1 MWSKI
6 TEVSLRNRLL
16 VICGLIAAVIIGFRM
31 FQTAPIDVYPDI
43 NPPRITVLTEA
54 HGWSP
59 EEMETLVTL
68 PIESSMNGAPDVT
81 RVRSSSAIGLSL
93 VFVEFEWGMDIFLAR
108 QMVSERLQLVGPNL
122 PEGVDAPI
130 ILPTS
135 SLLGEILE
143 YALIDESEEKQK
155 LDPMEMRDIA
165 DWVIRYRL
173 QSKGGI
179 ANVINIGGYIKQ
191 FQVFVNP
198 ERLVSYGIS
207 LEDVAHAL
215 EKSNDNAAGGF
226 LIKDTRELMIRGLG
240 RISSVADIE
249 NVVIDVREHNTP
261 VLVNDVATVRIGSL
275 PEIRRGAGS
284 RNGEETVLG
293 KVVKQPGINTL
304 TLSDKV
310 VSELD
315 SLEKSLPEGVKIE
328 VEYAQANLIRR
339 AVDTVKE
346 ALRDGAI
353 LVVVVLIIFLFNIR
367 TALITLTAIPLSLI
381 IAIIVLLSQGGT
393 LNIMTLAGLAI
404 AVGMVVDDAIV
415 YVENIFRRL
424 QEYFHLRDLG
434 NETDET
440 PTQVVTR
447 ASDEMRVSI
456 VFATL
461 IIILVFLPLF
471 SLSGIEGRMFR
482 PLGWAVV
489 ISMAAS
495 LLVALT
501 VVPVLSDLL
510 LGRVRDIPLHE
521 LIPMVDPSEKRGPF
535 TWIKRAYNA
544 FRNLVVRWRL
554 FIVKLA
560 PDSDVETALTLQPV
574 VMWIKRAYRPILS
587 LVIRLRWVVVAVALL
602 LVILTCASIPRLGRE
617 FLPVMDEATFTI
629 SVFSPPGTSLNES
642 TRIGREMEIRLDEE
656 IPEVTSVSSRTGRA
670 EADEHAHDVNTHEIV
685 VNFDPP
691 DKREKTREDLLVEV
705 RELLSTENFPG
716 VQVSVG
722 QPIQHRLDHLLSGVS
737 AQVALKLFGPD
748 LDMLRQK
755 AEDIEAVM
763 SEIDGVADLQVEQ
776 QVQIEQLQIKVK
788 RFEAAR
794 YGLSVQDITHFAEG
808 AFKGETVSQIIQ
820 GQRQYDLVVRID
832 PTLVTTVESFGNL
845 KLRTPSGAFIPL
857 KQVADVSFGF
867 GPNTINRENV
877 SRRIVIQCNVQDRD
891 LGNFIDEVKK
901 EIEAHVDI
909 PEEYFLTYGGQFE
922 SQQRAQR
929 RILIQTGFVFIGI
942 FILLYLAMG
951 SVRLSILVILNLPLA
966 LIGGVVS
973 VFLTGGVLSIPSMV
987 GFILLFGIAVRNG
1000 IILVS
1005 HINALRS
1012 EGIPLYDAVMK
1023 GASERISP
1031 VLMTA
1036 LTTGLGMLPLALAH
1050 GSGAELQK
1058 PLAIVISGGMITATF
1073 LTLLVLPALYYL
1085 VEKRGA
1091 EEL

>member
-16 VICGLIAAVIIGFRM
+16 VIIGIIIAGIIGFRM
-31 FQTAPIDVYPDI
+31 FQNAPIDVYPDI

-68 PIESSMNGAPDVT
+68 PIESSVNGTSDVT

-108 QMVSERLQLVGPNL
+108 QMVSERLQLVAPNL
-122 PEGVDAPI
+122 PEGVDTPI

-135 SLLGEILE
+135 SLLGEIME
-143 YALIDESEEKQK
+143 YALIAVSDEKM
-155 LDPMEMRDIA
+155 DPMELRDIA
-165 DWVIRYRL
+165 DWVIRFRL
-173 QSKGGI
+173 QSRGGI
-179 ANVINIGGYIKQ
+179 ANVINIGGYVKK

-207 LEDVAHAL
+207 LEDVVHAL
-215 EKSNDNAAGGF
+215 SKSNENASGGF
-226 LIKDTRELMIRGLG
+226 LIRNTQELMIRGLG
-240 RISSVADIE
+240 RISSVTDIE

-261 VLVNDVATVRIGSL
+261 ILVKDIAKVKIGSL

-293 KVVKQPGINTL
+293 KVIKQPGENTL

-310 VSELD
+310 TTELEN
-315 SLEKSLPEGVKIE
+315 LEKTLPDGVNIE

-339 AVDTVKE
+339 AVDTVKD
-346 ALRDGAI
+346 ALQEGAI
-353 LVVVVLIIFLFNIR
+353 LVVIVLVIFLFNIR

-381 IAIIVLLSQGGT
+381 IALLVLLSQGGT

-424 QEYFHLRDLG
+424 QEYFHLRELG
-434 NETDET
+434 DVTDET

-471 SLSGIEGRMFR
+471 SLSGLEGRMFR

-510 LGRVRDIPLHE
+510 LGRVRDIPLHQPLATE
-521 LIPMVDPSEKRGPF
+521 QRGFRRF
-535 TWIKRAYNA
+535 TNI

-554 FIVKLA
+554 FIVRLA
-560 PDSDVETALTLQPV
+560 PDSDVESALTLQPV
-574 VMWIKRAYRPILS
+574 VMWIKRGYQPILS
-587 LVIRLRWVVVAVALL
+587 LAMRIRWVVVVVALL
-602 LVILTCASIPRLGRE
+602 LVVATFVAIPRLGRE

-629 SVFSPPGTSLNES
+629 SVFSPPGTSLGES
-642 TRIGREMEIRLDEE
+642 TRIGREMERGLLQID
-656 IPEVTSVSSRTGRA
+656 EVTSVSSRTGRA

-685 VNFDPP
+685 VNFIPP
-691 DKREKTREDLLVEV
+691 DEREKTREQLLTEVRDLL
-705 RELLSTENFPG
+705 SPENFPG

-748 LDMLRQK
+748 LDTLRQK
-755 AEDIEAVM
+755 AEEIKAAM
-763 SEIDGVADLQVEQ
+763 SHVDGVVDLQVEQ
-776 QVQIEQLQIKVK
+776 QVQVEQLQIKVK
-788 RFEAAR
+788 RHKAAR
-794 YGLSVQDITHFAEG
+794 YGLSVQDITHFAED
-808 AFKGETVSQIIQ
+808 AFNGVTVSQVIQ
-820 GQRQYDLVVRID
+820 EQRQYNLVVRID
-832 PTLVTTVESFGNL
+832 PTLVNTVESFGNI
-845 KLRTPSGAFIPL
+845 KIRTPSGAFIPL
-857 KQVADVSFGF
+857 KQVADISIGY

-877 SRRIVIQCNVQDRD
+877 SRRIVIQCNVQDKD
-891 LGNFIDEVKK
+891 LGNFIAEVKS
-901 EIEAHVDI
+901 EIDAHVDI

-922 SQQRAQR
+922 SQQQAQR

-942 FILLYLAMG
+942 CILLYLAMG
-951 SVRLSILVILNLPLA
+951 SIRLSLLVMLNLPLA

-1005 HINALRS
+1005 HINTLRS
-1012 EGIPLYDAVMK
+1012 EGMSLYDAVLK

-1036 LTTGLGMLPLALAH
+1036 LTTGLGMLPLALTH
-1050 GSGAELQK
+1050 GSGAEIQK

-1073 LTLLVLPALYYL
+1073 LTLLVLPVLYYL
-1085 VEKRGA
+1085 VEKRNSDV
-1091 EEL
+1091 

>member
-6 TEVSLRNRLL
+6 TESALRNKLL
-16 VICGLIAAVIIGFRM
+16 VICGLFAAIIIGIRM
-31 FQTAPIDVYPDI
+31 FQNAPIDVYPDI

-59 EEMETLVTL
+59 EEMEMLVTL
-68 PIESSMNGAPDVT
+68 PIESAMNGAPDVT
-81 RVRSSSAIGLSL
+81 LVRSSSAIGLSL

-108 QMVSERLQLVGPNL
+108 QMVNERLQLVTPNL

-135 SLLGEILE
+135 SLLGEIME
-143 YALIDESEEKQK
+143 YALVDESEEK

-165 DWVIRYRL
+165 DWEIRFRL
-173 QSKGGI
+173 QSLGGI

-191 FQVFVNP
+191 YQVFVNP
-198 ERLVSYGIS
+198 DRLISFGFS

-215 EKSNDNAAGGF
+215 EKSNDNASGGF
-226 LIKDTRELMIRGLG
+226 LIKDARELMIRGLG
-240 RISSVADIE
+240 RIATVADIE

-261 VLVNDVATVRIGSL
+261 VLIKDVATVKIGSL

-293 KVVKQPGINTL
+293 KVIKRPGENTL
-304 TLSDKV
+304 NLSEKV
-310 VSELD
+310 EKELE
-315 SLEKSLPEGVKIE
+315 SLEKALPEGVNVE
-328 VEYAQANLIRR
+328 VEYAQADLIQR

-367 TALITLTAIPLSLI
+367 TAFITLTAIPLSLI
-381 IAIIVLLSQGGT
+381 IAIIALLYRGGT

-424 QEYFHLRDLG
+424 QEYFHLREMG

-501 VVPVLSDLL
+501 VVPVLSELM
-510 LGRVRDIPLHE
+510 LGRVQAMSLRE
-521 LIPMVDPSEKRGPF
+521 YTPSQRRGLF
-535 TWIKRAYNA
+535 TWIKRIYNG
-544 FRNLVVRWRL
+544 FRNLVIRWRL
-554 FIVKLA
+554 FVVRLA
-560 PDSDVETALTLQPV
+560 PDSDVEDALTLQPV

-587 LVIRLRWVVVAVALL
+587 WVLRLRWFVVSVALL
-602 LVILTCASIPRLGRE
+602 LVVIAGTSFSRLGTE

-629 SVFSPPGTSLNES
+629 SVFSPPGTSLGES
-642 TRIGREMEIRLDEE
+642 TRIGREMERRLLD
-656 IPEVTSVSSRTGRA
+656 IDEVTSVSSRTGRA

-685 VNFDPP
+685 VNFIPP
-691 DKREKTREDLLVEV
+691 DEREKTREELLAEVRDLL
-705 RELLSTENFPG
+705 SNENFPG

-748 LDMLRQK
+748 LTTLRQK
-755 AEDIEAVM
+755 AHEIEDVM
-763 SEIDGVADLQVEQ
+763 SGIDGVADLQVEQ
-776 QVQIEQLQIKVK
+776 QVQVEQLQIKVK
-788 RFEAAR
+788 RLEAAR
-794 YGLSVQDITHFAEG
+794 HGLSVQDITHFAEG

-820 GQRQYDLVVRID
+820 GQRQYNLVVRID
-832 PTLVTTVESFGNL
+832 PTLVKTVESFGNL

-857 KQVADVSFGF
+857 KQVADVNLGL
-867 GPNTINRENV
+867 GPNTINHENV

-891 LGNFIDEVKK
+891 LGNFIAEVQR
-901 EIEAHVDI
+901 EIETHVDL
-909 PEEYFLTYGGQFE
+909 PDEYYLTYGGQFE
-922 SQQRAQR
+922 SQQSAQS
-929 RILIQTGFVFIGI
+929 RILIQSGLVFIGI
-942 FILLYLAMG
+942 FILLYLALG
-951 SVRLSILVILNLPLA
+951 SLKLSVLVVLNLPLA
-966 LIGGVVS
+966 LIGGIVS

-1005 HINALRS
+1005 HINTLRS
-1012 EGIPLYDAVMK
+1012 EGMPLYDAVVK

-1091 EEL
+1091 DSE

>member
-6 TEVSLRNRLL
+6 TEASLRNRLL

-93 VFVEFEWGMDIFLAR
+93 VFVEFEWGMDIFRAR

-135 SLLGEILE
+135 SLLGEIME
-143 YALIDESEEKQK
+143 YALIDESEEKLK

-173 QSKGGI
+173 QSQGEI
-179 ANVINIGGYIKQ
+179 ANVINIGGYVKR
-191 FQVFVNP
+191 FQVFVIP
-198 ERLVSYGIS
+198 ERLISYAIS

-261 VLVNDVATVRIGSL
+261 VLVKDIATVKIGSL

-293 KVVKQPGINTL
+293 KVVKQPGANTL

-310 VSELD
+310 KSELD
-315 SLEKSLPEGVKIE
+315 SLEKSLPEGVKVE
-328 VEYAQANLIRR
+328 VEYAQADLIRR

-353 LVVVVLIIFLFNIR
+353 LVVIVLIIFLFNIR

-381 IAIIVLLSQGGT
+381 IAIIVLRLQGDT

-440 PTQVVTR
+440 PTQVVIR

-521 LIPMVDPSEKRGPF
+521 PIPGVDSSGKRVSNF
-535 TWIKRAYNA
+535 

-554 FIVKLA
+554 FVVALA
-560 PDSDVETALTLQPV
+560 PDSDVETVLTLQPV

-587 LVIRLRWVVVAVALL
+587 LVMRLRWVVVAVALL
-602 LVILTCASIPRLGRE
+602 LVILTLASLPRLGRE

-629 SVFSPPGTSLNES
+629 SVYSPPGTSLNES
-642 TRIGREMEIRLDEE
+642 TRIGREMETRLLD
-656 IPEVTSVSSRTGRA
+656 IPEVRSVSSRTGRA

-691 DKREKTREDLLVEV
+691 DEREKTREDLLAEV

-748 LDMLRQK
+748 LDTLRQK
-755 AEDIEAVM
+755 AEEIEAVM
-763 SEIDGVADLQVEQ
+763 SIIDGVADLQVEQ
-776 QVQIEQLQIKVK
+776 QVQVEQLQIKVK

-794 YGLSVQDITHFAEG
+794 YGLSVQDITHFAEA

-832 PTLVTTVESFGNL
+832 PTLVKTVESFGNL

-877 SRRIVIQCNVQDRD
+877 SRRIVIQCNVQNRD
-891 LGNFIDEVKK
+891 LGNFIDEVKE

-951 SVRLSILVILNLPLA
+951 SMRLSILVILNLPLA

-1012 EGIPLYDAVMK
+1012 EGMPLYEAVMK

-1085 VEKRGA
+1085 VEKRNA
-1091 EEL
+1091 EQ

>member
-1 MWSKI
+1 
-6 TEVSLRNRLL
+6 
-16 VICGLIAAVIIGFRM
+16 M
-31 FQTAPIDVYPDI
+31 FQNAPIDVYPDI

-68 PIESSMNGAPDVT
+68 PIESSVNGAPDVS
-81 RVRSSSAIGLSL
+81 RVRSSSAVGLSL

-135 SLLGEILE
+135 SLLGEIME
-143 YALIDESEEKQK
+143 FALVDESQEKI
-155 LDPMEMRDIA
+155 DPMEMRDIA
-165 DWVIRYRL
+165 DWVIRFRL
-173 QSKGGI
+173 QSQGGI
-179 ANVINIGGYIKQ
+179 ANVINIGGYVKK

-198 ERLVSYGIS
+198 KRLVSYGIS
-207 LEDVAHAL
+207 LEQVVHAL
-215 EKSNDNAAGGF
+215 AKSNENASGGF
-226 LIKDTRELMIRGLG
+226 LIRTSQELMIRGLG

-249 NVVIDVREHNTP
+249 NVVIDVRDHNTP
-261 VLVNDVATVRIGSL
+261 LLVKDIAKVKIGSL

-293 KVVKQPGINTL
+293 KVIKQPGENTL

-310 VSELD
+310 TTELE
-315 SLEKSLPEGVKIE
+315 SLEKTLPDGVNIE

-339 AVDTVKE
+339 AVDTVKD
-346 ALRDGAI
+346 ALLEGAI
-353 LVVVVLIIFLFNIR
+353 LVVIVLVIFLFNIR

-381 IAIIVLLSQGGT
+381 IALVVLLSQGGT

-434 NETDET
+434 DDTDET

-471 SLSGIEGRMFR
+471 SLSGLEGRMFR

-501 VVPVLSDLL
+501 VVPVLSELL
-510 LGRVRDIPLHE
+510 LGRVRDIPLHQP
-521 LIPMVDPSEKRGPF
+521 LAADQTGFRRF
-535 TWIKRAYNA
+535 TNI

-554 FIVKLA
+554 FIVRLA
-560 PDSDVETALTLQPV
+560 PDADVESAITLQPV
-574 VMWIKRAYRPILS
+574 VMWIKRFYRPILS
-587 LVIRLRWVVVAVALL
+587 LALRIRWVVVAVALL
-602 LVILTCASIPRLGRE
+602 MVVATFVAIPRLGRE

-629 SVFSPPGTSLNES
+629 SVFSPPGTSLGES
-642 TRIGREMEIRLDEE
+642 TRIGREMERGLLE
-656 IPEVTSVSSRTGRA
+656 IDEVTSVSSRTGRA

-685 VNFDPP
+685 VNFIPP
-691 DKREKTREDLLVEV
+691 DEREKTREQLLTEVRDLL
-705 RELLSTENFPG
+705 SSENFPG

-748 LDMLRQK
+748 LDTLRRK
-755 AEDIEAVM
+755 AEEIKAAV
-763 SEIDGVADLQVEQ
+763 SHVDGVTDLQVEQ
-776 QVQIEQLQIKVK
+776 QVQVEQLQIKVK
-788 RFEAAR
+788 RYEAAR
-794 YGLSVQDITHFAEG
+794 YGLSVQDITHFTEG
-808 AFKGETVSQIIQ
+808 AFKGETVSQVIQ
-820 GQRQYDLVVRID
+820 GQRQYNLVVRID
-832 PTLVTTVESFGNL
+832 PTLVNTVESFGNI
-845 KLRTPSGAFIPL
+845 KIRTPSGAFIPL
-857 KQVADVSFGF
+857 KLVADISIGY

-891 LGNFIDEVKK
+891 LGNFIGDVKS
-901 EIEAHVDI
+901 EIHSHVAI
-909 PEEYFLTYGGQFE
+909 PEEYYLTYGGQFE
-922 SQQRAQR
+922 SQQRAQK

-942 FILLYLAMG
+942 CILLYLAMG
-951 SVRLSILVILNLPLA
+951 SIRLSLLVMLNLPLA

-1005 HINALRS
+1005 HINTLRS
-1012 EGIPLYDAVMK
+1012 EGMSLYDAVMK
-1023 GASERISP
+1023 GSSERISP

-1073 LTLLVLPALYYL
+1073 LTLLVLPVLYYL
-1085 VEKRGA
+1085 VEKRNS
-1091 EEL
+1091 EV

>member
-6 TEVSLRNRLL
+6 TEVALRNKLL
-16 VICGLIAAVIIGFRM
+16 VICGVIAAGIIGFRM

-93 VFVEFEWGMDIFLAR
+93 VFVEFEWGMDIYLAR
-108 QMVSERLQLVGPNL
+108 QMVSERLLLVAPNL

-135 SLLGEILE
+135 SLLGEIIE
-143 YALIDESEEKQK
+143 YALIDESEEGF
-155 LDPMEMRDIA
+155 DPMEMRDIA
-165 DWVIRYRL
+165 DWTIRYRL
-173 QSKGGI
+173 QSQGGI
-179 ANVINIGGYIKQ
+179 ANVINIGGYVKQ

-198 ERLVSYGIS
+198 DRLVSYEIS

-226 LIKDTRELMIRGLG
+226 LIKGTSELMIRGLG
-240 RISSVADIE
+240 RISSVEDIE
-249 NVVIDVREHNTP
+249 NVVIGVRTHNTP
-261 VLVNDVATVRIGSL
+261 ILVKDIATVKIGSL

-284 RNGEETVLG
+284 RNGNETVLG

-304 TLSDKV
+304 ALSDKV
-310 VSELD
+310 EEELN
-315 SLEKSLPEGVKIE
+315 SLEESLPEDVKIE
-328 VEYAQANLIRR
+328 VEYAQADLIRR

-353 LVVVVLIIFLFNIR
+353 LVVIVLIIFLFNIR

-381 IAIIVLLSQGGT
+381 IAVLVLLSQGDT
-393 LNIMTLAGLAI
+393 INIMTLAGLAI

-424 QEYFHLRDLG
+424 QEYFHLRELG
-434 NETDET
+434 DETKET

-482 PLGWAVV
+482 PLGWTVV

-501 VVPVLSDLL
+501 VVPVLSELL

-521 LIPMVDPSEKRGPF
+521 PIPSADSSGRRISNF
-535 TWIKRAYNA
+535 
-544 FRNLVVRWRL
+544 FHNLVVRWRL
-554 FIVKLA
+554 FVVTLA
-560 PDSDVETALTLQPV
+560 PDSDVESALTLQPV

-587 LVIRLRWVVVAVALL
+587 LAIRLRWLVVFVALL
-602 LVILTCASIPRLGRE
+602 LVILTIASIPRLGRE

-629 SVFSPPGTSLNES
+629 SVYSPPGTSLNES
-642 TRIGREMEIRLDEE
+642 TRIGREMEKRLLE

-685 VNFDPP
+685 LNFIPP
-691 DKREKTREDLLVEV
+691 DKREKSRVDLLSEV
-705 RELLSTENFPG
+705 REMLSTDNFPG

-722 QPIQHRLDHLLSGVS
+722 QPIQHRLDYLLSGVN

-748 LDMLRQK
+748 LETLRQK
-755 AEDIEAVM
+755 AEEIKVVM
-763 SEIDGVADLQVEQ
+763 SDIDGVTDLQVEQ
-776 QVQIEQLQIKVK
+776 QVRVEQLQIKVK
-788 RFEAAR
+788 RNEAAR
-794 YGLSVQDITHFAEG
+794 YGLSVQDITHFAEA

-832 PTLVTTVESFGNL
+832 PTLVNTVESFGNL
-845 KLRTPSGAFIPL
+845 KLQTPSGAFIPL
-857 KQVADVSFGF
+857 KQVANVGFGL

-877 SRRIVIQCNVQDRD
+877 SRRIVIQCNVQERD
-891 LGNFIDEVKK
+891 LGNFIDEVQE
-901 EIEAHVDI
+901 EIEAHVNL

-951 SVRLSILVILNLPLA
+951 SMKLSILVIMNLPLA

-1012 EGIPLYDAVMK
+1012 EGMSLYDAVMK

-1085 VEKRGA
+1085 VEKRGD
-1091 EEL
+1091 EG

>member
-16 VICGLIAAVIIGFRM
+16 VICGLIAAVIIGVRM
-31 FQTAPIDVYPDI
+31 FQSAPIDVYPDI

-59 EEMETLVTL
+59 EEIETLVTL

-81 RVRSSSAIGLSL
+81 LVRSSSAIGLSL
-93 VFVEFEWGMDIFLAR
+93 VFVEFEWGMDIYLAR
-108 QMVSERLQLVGPNL
+108 QMVSERLLLVAPNL

-135 SLLGEILE
+135 SLLGEIME
-143 YALIDESEEKQK
+143 YALIDESESEEK

-165 DWVIRYRL
+165 DWVVRFRL
-173 QSKGGI
+173 QSQGGI
-179 ANVINIGGYIKQ
+179 ANVINIGGYVKQ

-215 EKSNDNAAGGF
+215 SKSNDNAAGGF
-226 LIKDTRELMIRGLG
+226 LIKDARELMIRGLG
-240 RISSVADIE
+240 RIASVVDIE

-261 VLVNDVATVRIGSL
+261 VLVKDVATVKIGSL

-293 KVVKQPGINTL
+293 KVVKQPGTNTL
-304 TLSDKV
+304 ELSDKV
-310 VSELD
+310 AAELE

-328 VEYAQANLIRR
+328 VEYAQADLIRR
-339 AVDTVKE
+339 AIDTVKD

-353 LVVVVLIIFLFNIR
+353 LVVIVLIIFLFNIR

-381 IAIIVLLSQGGT
+381 IAVIVLRWQGAT

-434 NETDET
+434 DESDET

-521 LIPMVDPSEKRGPF
+521 PIPGVDPSRKRVS
-535 TWIKRAYNA
+535 NV
-544 FRNLVVRWRL
+544 FRNLVVQWRL

-560 PDSDVETALTLQPV
+560 PDSDVETALTLQPM

-587 LVIRLRWVVVAVALL
+587 LAIRLRWVVVVVALL
-602 LVILTCASIPRLGRE
+602 LVILTCASISRLGRE

-642 TRIGREMEIRLDEE
+642 TRIGREMEIRLKTE

-691 DKREKTREDLLVEV
+691 DEREKTREDLLAEV

-737 AQVALKLFGPD
+737 AQVALKLFGPN

-755 AEDIEAVM
+755 AEEIEAVM

-776 QVQIEQLQIKVK
+776 QVQVEQLQIKVK

-794 YGLSVQDITHFAEG
+794 YGLSVQDITHFTEA

-857 KQVADVSFGF
+857 KQVADVNFGF

-951 SVRLSILVILNLPLA
+951 SIRLSVLIILNLPLA

-1000 IILVS
+1000 IILIS

-1012 EGIPLYDAVMK
+1012 EGMPLHDAVMK

-1091 EEL
+1091 EKS